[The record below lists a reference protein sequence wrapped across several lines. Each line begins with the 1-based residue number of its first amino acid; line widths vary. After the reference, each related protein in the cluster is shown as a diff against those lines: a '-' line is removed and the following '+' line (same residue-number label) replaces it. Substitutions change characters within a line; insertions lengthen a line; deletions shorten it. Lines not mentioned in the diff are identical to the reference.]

1 MKLLGILF
9 LMTNTEVMYTTTE
22 VAAIWWMSFL
32 SFAIFVLVILH
43 IYEFVFPT
51 KRNHRKR

>member
-1 MKLLGILF
+1 MKLLSILF

-32 SFAIFVLVILH
+32 SFAISVLVIIH
-43 IYEFVFPT
+43 IYELVFP